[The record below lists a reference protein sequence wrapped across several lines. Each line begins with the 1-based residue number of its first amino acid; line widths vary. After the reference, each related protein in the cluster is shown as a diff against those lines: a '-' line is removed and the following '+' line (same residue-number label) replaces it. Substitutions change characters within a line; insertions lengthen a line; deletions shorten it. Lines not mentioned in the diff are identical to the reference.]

1 MSHAILSPSSASRW
15 LACSPSAQLEAKEPY
30 STSVYADEG
39 TLAHRLC
46 ELIIQHKLGKVL
58 NKAFTK
64 HLKEIE
70 FHELYT
76 GEMYDYCD
84 SFAVFVLEKFN
95 SIPNAH
101 IFTEDRVDLT
111 RWIPQG
117 FGTVDIR
124 IIGGSGLHII
134 DFKYGKG
141 VPVFAE
147 DNSQLKVYALGA
159 YEEIS
164 HIFNIEFVEMT
175 IYQPRIDS
183 VTSHLLSMAEL
194 LNWATHILVPG
205 AKRAYEGGGE
215 FVPGAHCGFCK
226 VKHKCKALAKHN
238 LELAKEAFKEP
249 AFLSPAEITEI
260 VLKEKAFTD
269 WISSVSDYAL
279 NEAVNHGV
287 EWPGMKLV
295 EGRSVRKYEDE
306 IKASGAL
313 IKAGFNADDIWN
325 MKLKGI
331 TDMTK
336 LLGKSDFEKVLGD
349 FIIKPPGKP
358 VLVSENDKRPAFA
371 SADRAKEAFK
381 DE

>member
-15 LACSPSAQLEAKEPY
+15 LTCAPSAQLEAKEPY

-39 TLAHRLC
+39 TLAHKLC
-46 ELIIQHKLGKVL
+46 ELIILHKSGKML
-58 NKAFTK
+58 NTAFAQ

-70 FHELYT
+70 SHELYT
-76 GEMYDYCD
+76 GEMYDHCD
-84 SFAVFVLEKFN
+84 GFAVFVLEKFN

-101 IFTEDRVDLT
+101 IFTEEKVDLT

-124 IIGGSGLHII
+124 IVGGSTLHII

-159 YEEIS
+159 YEEMA
-164 HIFNIEFVEMT
+164 HIYNIKEVEMT

-183 VTSHLLSMAEL
+183 VTSHKMYALEL
-194 LNWATHILVPG
+194 LLWAETVLVPG
-205 AKRAYEGGGE
+205 AKLAYEGGGE
-215 FVPGAHCGFCK
+215 FVPGSHCGFCK
-226 VKHKCKALAKHN
+226 VKHKCKALATKN

-249 AFLSPAEITEI
+249 AFLSPEDIASIVRAE
-260 VLKEKAFTD
+260 KSFTD
-269 WISSVSDYAL
+269 WITSVSDYAL
-279 NEAVNHGV
+279 DQAVNHGV

-295 EGRSVRKYEDE
+295 EGRSVRKYSDE
-306 IKASGAL
+306 ENAASAL
-313 IKAGFNADDIWN
+313 IKSGLNATEIWN

-336 LLGKSDFEKVLGD
+336 LLGKADFEKVLGD
-349 FIIKPPGKP
+349 FIVKPPGKP
-358 VLVSENDKRPAFA
+358 VLVDENDKRPAF
-371 SADRAKEAFK
+371 STADRAKDAFK
-381 DE
+381 ND

>member
-1 MSHAILSPSSASRW
+1 MSHAILSPSSSERW
-15 LACSPSAQLEAKEPY
+15 LTCAPSAQLEAKEPY

-46 ELIIQHKLGKVL
+46 ELIILHKLGRVL

-64 HLKEIE
+64 GLKEIE
-70 FHELYT
+70 AHELYT

-84 SFAVFVLEKFN
+84 GFAVFVLEKFN
-95 SIPNAH
+95 SMPGAH
-101 IFTEDRVDLT
+101 IFTEDEVDLT

-124 IIGGSGLHII
+124 IVWQRFLFII

-147 DNSQLKVYALGA
+147 DNSQLKVYGLGA
-159 YEEIS
+159 YEEMA
-164 HIFNIEFVEMT
+164 HIFNIEEIEMT

-183 VTSHLLSMAEL
+183 VTSHKMTTKEL
-194 LNWATHILVPG
+194 LHWAETVLVPG
-205 AKRAYEGGGE
+205 AKLAYEGGGE
-215 FVPGAHCGFCK
+215 FVPGAHCGFCRI
-226 VKHKCKALAKHN
+226 KHKCKALATKN

-249 AFLSPAEITEI
+249 AFLSPEEIADI
-260 VLKEKAFTD
+260 AKQEKAFTD
-269 WISSVSDYAL
+269 WITSVTDYAL
-279 NEAVNHGV
+279 DQAVNHGV

-295 EGRSVRKYEDE
+295 EGRSNRKFSDE
-306 IKASGAL
+306 K
-313 IKAGFNADDIWN
+313 KAGETLEDMGFTEEQIWN
-325 MKLKGI
+325 IKLKGI

-336 LLGKSDFEKVLGD
+336 LLGKSDFEKILGD

-358 VLVSENDKRPAFA
+358 TLAPVEDKRPAF
-371 SADRAKEAFK
+371 STADRAKEAFK
-381 DE
+381 NE

>member
-1 MSHAILSPSSASRW
+1 MSHAILSPSSSERW
-15 LACSPSAQLEAKEPY
+15 LTCAPSAQLEAKEPY

-46 ELIIQHKLGKVL
+46 ELIILHKLGKML

-64 HLKEIE
+64 SLKEIE
-70 FHELYT
+70 AHELYT

-84 SFAVFVLEKFN
+84 GFAVFVLEKFN

-101 IFTEDRVDLT
+101 IFTEDKVDLT

-124 IIGGSGLHII
+124 IIGGNILHII

-159 YEEIS
+159 YEEMA
-164 HIFNIEFVEMT
+164 HIFNIEEVQMT

-183 VTSHLLSMAEL
+183 VTSHVMYAKEL
-194 LNWATHILVPG
+194 LEWAETVLVPG
-205 AKRAYEGGGE
+205 AKLAYEGGGE
-215 FVPGAHCGFCK
+215 FVPGAHCGFCR
-226 VKHKCKALAKHN
+226 VKHKCKALAAKN
-238 LELAKEAFKEP
+238 LELAKQAFKEP
-249 AFLSPAEITEI
+249 AFLSPEEIADI
-260 VLKEKAFTD
+260 AKQEKAFTD
-269 WISSVSDYAL
+269 WITSVTDYAL
-279 NEAVNHGV
+279 DQAVNHGV

-295 EGRSVRKYEDE
+295 EGRSVRKYSDE
-306 IKASGAL
+306 ENAATAL
-313 IKAGFNADDIWN
+313 IKTGLNAAEIYN
-325 MKLKGI
+325 IKLKGI

-358 VLVSENDKRPAFA
+358 TLAPIEDKRPPYA
-371 SADRAKEAFK
+371 SSDRAKEAFK
-381 DE
+381 DA

>member
-1 MSHAILSPSSASRW
+1 MSHAILSPSSSERW
-15 LACSPSAQLEAKEPY
+15 LTCAPSAQLEAKEPY
-30 STSVYADEG
+30 STSIYADEG

-46 ELIIQHKLGKVL
+46 ELIIQHKIGKVL
-58 NKAFTK
+58 NKTFNK

-70 FHELYT
+70 AHELYT

-124 IIGGSGLHII
+124 IIGGNMLHII

-159 YEEIS
+159 YEEMS
-164 HIFNIEFVEMT
+164 HIFNIDYIEMT

-183 VTSHLLSMAEL
+183 VTSSTVTAKWLLKWAE
-194 LNWATHILVPG
+194 TVLVPG
-205 AKRAYEGGGE
+205 AKLAYEGGGE
-215 FVPGAHCGFCK
+215 FVPGSHCGFCR

-249 AFLSPAEITEI
+249 AFLSPEEIAEI
-260 VLKEKAFTD
+260 VLKEKQFTD
-269 WISSVSDYAL
+269 WISSVSEHAL
-279 NEAVNHGV
+279 DQAVNHGV
-287 EWPGMKLV
+287 EWPRLKIV

-306 IKASGAL
+306 IKASSAL
-313 IKAGFNADDIWN
+313 IKAGFNPVDIWN

-336 LLGKSDFEKVLGD
+336 LLGKADFEKVLGD

-358 VLVSENDKRPAFA
+358 VLVSEDDKRPAFS

-381 DE
+381 NE

>member
-1 MSHAILSPSSASRW
+1 MSHAILSPSSSERW
-15 LACSPSAQLEAKEPY
+15 LTCAPSAQLEAKEPY
-30 STSVYADEG
+30 STSIYADEG

-46 ELIIQHKLGKVL
+46 ELIIQHKIGKVL
-58 NKAFTK
+58 NKAFNK

-70 FHELYT
+70 AHELYT

-124 IIGGSGLHII
+124 IIGGNSLHII

-159 YEEIS
+159 YEEMS
-164 HIFNIEFVEMT
+164 HIFNIDTVEMT

-183 VTSHLLSMAEL
+183 VTSHTMAAKDLLHWAE
-194 LNWATHILVPG
+194 TVLVPG
-205 AKRAYEGGGE
+205 AKLAYEGGGE
-215 FVPGAHCGFCK
+215 FVPGSHCGFCR

-249 AFLSPAEITEI
+249 AFLSPEEIAEI
-260 VLKEKAFTD
+260 VLKEKQFTD
-269 WISSVSDYAL
+269 WITSVSDYAL

-287 EWPGMKLV
+287 EWPGLKIV

-306 IKASGAL
+306 IAASSAL
-313 IKAGFNADDIWN
+313 IKAGFNSVDIWN

-336 LLGKSDFEKVLGD
+336 LLGKADFEKVLGD

-358 VLVSENDKRPAFA
+358 VLVSEDDKRPAFS

-381 DE
+381 DH

>member
-1 MSHAILSPSSASRW
+1 MSHAILSPSSSERW
-15 LACSPSAQLEAKEPY
+15 LTCAPSAQLEAKEPY

-46 ELIIQHKLGKVL
+46 ELIIQHKIGKVL
-58 NKAFTK
+58 NKTFNK

-70 FHELYT
+70 AHELYT

-124 IIGGSGLHII
+124 IIGGNMLHII

-159 YEEIS
+159 YEEMS
-164 HIFNIEFVEMT
+164 HIFNIDYIEMT

-183 VTSHLLSMAEL
+183 VTSSTVTAKWLLKWAE
-194 LNWATHILVPG
+194 TVLVPG
-205 AKRAYEGGGE
+205 AKLAYEGGGE
-215 FVPGAHCGFCK
+215 FVPGSHCGFCR

-249 AFLSPAEITEI
+249 AFLSPEEIAEI
-260 VLKEKAFTD
+260 VLKEKQFTD
-269 WISSVSDYAL
+269 WISSVSEHAL
-279 NEAVNHGV
+279 DQAVNHGV
-287 EWPGMKLV
+287 EWPRLKIV

-306 IKASGAL
+306 IKASSAL
-313 IKAGFNADDIWN
+313 IKAGFNPVDIWN

-336 LLGKSDFEKVLGD
+336 LLGKADFEKVLGD
-349 FIIKPPGKP
+349 YIIKPPGKP
-358 VLVSENDKRPAFA
+358 VLVSEDDKRPAFA

-381 DE
+381 DH